1 MELVYGIIWGI
12 YTRYILPLSL
22 SFCESTSNI
31 ESRDARVCTRGYSM
45 HSTENRRVNTRGRP
59 VVPAPVVLEREG
71 TMPSRYEHTVN
82 LESLDCQSLVY
93 RNRRCYL
100 IMMVKRPSCRVVT
113 SEKFNMP
120 RGSHRFDFAL
130 MIDI

>member
-1 MELVYGIIWGI
+1 
-12 YTRYILPLSL
+12 
-22 SFCESTSNI
+22 
-31 ESRDARVCTRGYSM
+31 M

-71 TMPSRYEHTVN
+71 TVPSRREHTVN
-82 LESLDCQSLVY
+82 LESPDCQSLVY

-100 IMMVKRPSCRVVT
+100 IMIVKRPSCRVVT
-113 SEKFNMP
+113 SEKFNMS
-120 RGSHRFDFAL
+120 RGSRRFDFAL